1 MNEVNQMLSGLIPAT
16 LPVLC
21 GCGQQMMPNDYGK
34 PCDECRVAIHDDEM
48 HDIMIAACQAE
59 LLEQSAFW
67 KVVD

>member
-1 MNEVNQMLSGLIPAT
+1 MNEVNQMLSGTIPTIQPARCA
-16 LPVLC
+16 C
-21 GCGQQMMPNDYGK
+21 GKKMMPNDYGK
-34 PCDECRVAIHDDEM
+34 PCQKCLDEIYAEDQ